1 MDTSKNPRLL
11 MRIAIAAALSI
22 SLIIPL
28 RSTLALAKVTVSFV
42 MINPITGK
50 NAGASAWIILNQVNR
65 AETKQA
71 RTNSSGVAT
80 FSIEP
85 VDYILTSL
93 CSVCFA
99 DGSQTRQGT
108 QYLIQPQ
115 PNGSVVVKSAADET
129 MTKDSSGR
137 WKISAI
143 DKRAKLSS
151 DPWKTLSNIPTNL
164 GTTRNAFLLTDG
176 RVVVMA
182 VKQNANGQGWR
193 DHWWVLSPDLAG
205 HYSSAT
211 WAPIASLQAGYN
223 PITFNGAVLHDGN
236 LLIAGG
242 EANSSASGVFQQNV
256 NMVSIYNP
264 TKNTWTSVVPPDGGS
279 GDWEKIGASPF
290 VELADG
296 SVMIGH
302 NEGPTYSVLFNPRTS
317 LWTRTGLNKQSENI
331 EQGYTLLQNDK
342 ILDIDSSLCCASTMS
357 EIYDPA
363 SGSWTAGPDVPAV
376 LGHSEIGP
384 AVSLPNG
391 KVLATGATG
400 HNALYDPFTN
410 SWSTVPDFPH
420 LNNGLQLVAADNPA
434 GVLPN
439 GNVLVATSIFTCS
452 TQNCSFM
459 APQQWF
465 EYDWVA
471 NTWNRVPD
479 LPFGPASSTL
489 ANESQLL
496 VLPTGELLAITYQG
510 LALYSGTGGPSVS
523 WAPAITDLP
532 VRGFHPGA
540 QYTLTGTQLAGLT
553 QGSFWGDE
561 SQNAT
566 NYGLVQIQNIATGH
580 KYYARAFDYTSTSIA
595 PAATSTLSFELNGTV
610 ENGPSR
616 LRVIANGI
624 ASAPEVI
631 SVSGY
636 APKIARK
643 GSISLK
649 SLAAGLGLTVPAGAT
664 VTGVVAS
671 SSSSICSISSGTV
684 NSKGLKAGS
693 CAVTITIQA
702 KKPPRGPAPAPVK
715 GSISIVVR

>member
-1 MDTSKNPRLL
+1 MEASRNPRFL

-22 SLIIPL
+22 SLLIPFH
-28 RSTLALAKVTVSFV
+28 STLALAKVTVSFV

-50 NAGASAWIILNQVNR
+50 NAGSSAWIILNQVNR
-65 AETKQA
+65 ADTQQA

-99 DGSQTRQGT
+99 DHSQTRQGT

-115 PNGSVVVKSAADET
+115 PNGTVFVKSAADET
-129 MTKDSSGR
+129 MKKDGSGR

-143 DKRAKLSS
+143 DKRAKLRN
-151 DPWKTLSNIPTNL
+151 DPWKLLSKLPANL
-164 GTTRNAFLLTDG
+164 GATRNAFLLTDG

-182 VKQNANGQGWR
+182 VNQNANGKGWR
-193 DHWWVLSPDLAG
+193 DHWWIMSPDLAG
-205 HYSSAT
+205 NYSNAT
-211 WAPIASLQAGYN
+211 WASMASLQAGYN

-264 TKNTWTSVVPPDGGS
+264 MSNAWTSVAPPDGGL
-279 GDWEKIGASPF
+279 GDWTKIGAAPF

-302 NEGPTYSVLFNPRTS
+302 NEGPTYSALFNPQTS
-317 LWTRTGLNKQSENI
+317 LWTQTGLDKQSENI

-363 SGSWTAGPDVPAV
+363 TGSWTRGADVPAV

-384 AVSLPNG
+384 AISLPNG

-400 HNALYDPFTN
+400 HNALYDPVTN
-410 SWSTVPDFPH
+410 SWTTVPDFPH

-434 GVLPN
+434 AVLPN
-439 GNVLVATSIFTCS
+439 GNVLVATSVFVCS
-452 TQNCSFM
+452 TGNCSFM
-459 APQQWF
+459 APEQWF
-465 EYDWVA
+465 EYDWVT
-471 NTWNRVPD
+471 NTWIRVPD
-479 LPFGPASSTL
+479 SPYAPASSTL
-489 ANESQLL
+489 ANEAQLL

-510 LALYSGTGGPSVS
+510 LAIYSGTGGPSAS
-523 WAPAITDLP
+523 WAPTITDLP
-532 VRGFHPGA
+532 VREFHPGA
-540 QYTLTGTQLAGLT
+540 QYTLTGTQLGGLT

-566 NYGLVQIQNIATGH
+566 NYGLVQIENIATGH
-580 KYYARAFDYTSTSIA
+580 KYYARAFNYTSTSIA
-595 PAATSTLSFELNGTV
+595 PAAASTLSFELNGTV

-624 ASAPEVI
+624 ASVAETI

-649 SLAAGLGLTVPAGAT
+649 SLAAGLGLAVPAGAT

-671 SSSSICSISSGTV
+671 SSSSICKISSGTV
-684 NSKGLKAGS
+684 YSKKVKAGA
-693 CAVTITIQA
+693 CTVKVTVQA
-702 KKPPRGPAPAPVK
+702 KKPRRGPTPAPVK
-715 GSISIVVR
+715 ASITIAVR